1 MLKLGFIGAGTVGTA
16 LSVRLKSKGYEIV
29 AVASR
34 SQASAEKLAQ
44 AVGGCQVLNS
54 GQDVADVADLV
65 FITTPDDAIA
75 PVASQIQWH
84 KGQSIVHCSGAA
96 STDILEP
103 ARKLGAQVGSFHP
116 LQTFASVTQAIDNIP
131 GSTFAIEAEEP
142 LLNTLK
148 EMATALEGE
157 WIELKGSDKVLYH
170 ASAVI
175 ACNYL
180 VTLVKLATDLW
191 QTFNVPTDK
200 ATRALMPLLRGTL
213 HNLDTVGLPQCLTG
227 PIARGDIGTIS
238 KHLDALQKSAPNLF
252 STYRELGL
260 QTIPI
265 ALAKGKINQS
275 QAEELETILRK

>member
-148 EMATALEGE
+148 
-157 WIELKGSDKVLYH
+157 
-170 ASAVI
+170 
-175 ACNYL
+175 
-180 VTLVKLATDLW
+180 
-191 QTFNVPTDK
+191 
-200 ATRALMPLLRGTL
+200 R
-213 HNLDTVGLPQCLTG
+213 
-227 PIARGDIGTIS
+227 
-238 KHLDALQKSAPNLF
+238 
-252 STYRELGL
+252 
-260 QTIPI
+260 
-265 ALAKGKINQS
+265 
-275 QAEELETILRK
+275 